1 MLESEV
7 YNPQKR
13 SQDNRGDQDEDCRTL
28 QFLPGRPGGLLGE
41 LYERLFAVIDKL
53 LHLYI

>member
-28 QFLPGRPGGLLGE
+28 QFLPGRPSGLLGE